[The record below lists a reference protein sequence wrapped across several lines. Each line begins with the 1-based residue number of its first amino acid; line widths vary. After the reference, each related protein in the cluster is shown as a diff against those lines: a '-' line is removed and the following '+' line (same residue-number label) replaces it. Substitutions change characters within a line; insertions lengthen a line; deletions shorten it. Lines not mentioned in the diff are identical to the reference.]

1 LGDNQKG
8 VILFANMN
16 QEEIFLS
23 IISTT
28 LIILLLLAGIL
39 ITFFISGRQR
49 ARQEM
54 KLAQAKLDFEK
65 ELRQVE
71 NEVSEHILS
80 QFAQELHDNIG
91 QLLTAMHIQLENQKL
106 DHPQL
111 ADGLKPIDIYLDE
124 VTQQLRLLSRT
135 LNNDYLGHIGL
146 LSAIQLEVDR
156 LKTLRRFD
164 VSWEPVTG
172 PSNLGKN
179 QELMTF
185 RILQEII
192 QNALRHSAAKH
203 LAIKVSNKHNHF
215 ELQVKDDGKGFS
227 LEETLQS
234 QKASGIRNIMKR
246 ARLAGLECQIETS
259 PGKGCLYILK
269 KMATLD

>member
-1 LGDNQKG
+1 
-8 VILFANMN
+8 MN

-71 NEVSEHILS
+71 NEVGEHIMS

-91 QLLTAMHIQLENQKL
+91 QLLTAMHIQIENQKL

-111 ADGLKPIDIYLDE
+111 AEGFKPIGIYLDE

-146 LSAIQLEVDR
+146 LAAIQLEVDR

-164 VSWEPVTG
+164 VNWEPVAG
-172 PSNLGKN
+172 SSNLGKN

-203 LAIKVSNKHNHF
+203 LSIKVNNRNDHF
-215 ELQVKDDGKGFS
+215 ELRVSDDGKGF
-227 LEETLQS
+227 LLTEILQS
-234 QKASGIRNIMKR
+234 EKASGIRNIMKR
-246 ARLAGLECQIETS
+246 ARLAGLECHIETS